1 MGRPKFRQP
10 NRLWLWLMLALLA
23 GPWSFGCQSE
33 KLDQDGGYYNEKTG
47 RYVYVRPS
55 KLAPKD
61 YKAAARQPREGEP
74 QLIKGRV
81 AKVGEDLKSLWL
93 HIEERQ
99 SYQLLAET
107 LARRNR
113 DDKNKNLRVVLR
125 FVNPMG
131 SVSDPAFRARW
142 EEYTTQV
149 METQLL
155 NRQVLAEIHYQPQ
168 AKQLEAYVT
177 MEVSDGSGSRI
188 LRNVNKWMIYQG
200 LSYFFFEE
208 AEADEIKAYKAAQAL
223 AKERRAG
230 LWNYQ

>member
-1 MGRPKFRQP
+1 MGQAPFKHSR
-10 NRLWLWLMLALLA
+10 WLALALIWPLLA
-23 GPWSFGCQSE
+23 GCQSD
-33 KLDQDGGYYNEKTG
+33 KLDKDGGYFNEKTG

-61 YKAAARQPREGEP
+61 YQAAVRQPRPGEP

-81 AKVGEDLKSLWL
+81 AKVGQDLKSLWL
-93 HIEERQ
+93 RIEDRQ

-113 DDKNKNLRVVLR
+113 DDKDKNLRVVLK
-125 FVNPMG
+125 FVNPLG
-131 SVSDPAFRARW
+131 SVPEQAFRRRW
-142 EEYTTQV
+142 EEYTTEV

-155 NRQVLAEIHYQPQ
+155 NREVLAEIHYQPQ
-168 AKQLEAYVT
+168 SKQLEAYVT
-177 MEVSDGSGSRI
+177 MEVSDGSGARI

-200 LSYFFFEE
+200 LSYFFFQE
-208 AEADEIKAYKAAQAL
+208 AEPDEIKDYQAAQAL